1 MYITEEQ
8 WKASDAQ
15 AKADFTASTVAY
27 AISHGHTEEFK
38 FYEEDNYHNLVPFGD
53 PRASV
58 HSRLDVYFKYGLT
71 DYAAEL
77 KDRLKYS
84 STRFLAAYMNEE
96 KIQPILDKIGEGY
109 IVLWVELYNDGKVRI
124 WNLNYI
130 QNTIGLRNLNYEV
143 SLIKEKEIDPDSP
156 KHLQKRYLLPHE
168 LGILIDRKPGT
179 YAN

>member
-1 MYITEEQ
+1 MTLTNED
-8 WKASDAQ
+8 WKKADAK
-15 AKADFTASTVAY
+15 AKADFTATTAY
-27 AISHGHTEEFK
+27 NLIIRGYMKQPK
-38 FYEEDNYHNLVPFGD
+38 FFEEDEYHNLVPFGD
-53 PRASV
+53 QRASV